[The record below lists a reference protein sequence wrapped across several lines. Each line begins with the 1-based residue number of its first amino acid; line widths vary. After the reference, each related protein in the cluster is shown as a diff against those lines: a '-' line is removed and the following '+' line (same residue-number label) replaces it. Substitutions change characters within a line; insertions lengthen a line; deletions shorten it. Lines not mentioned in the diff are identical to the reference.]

1 MNKLRVVP
9 FLLAL
14 AALSAPAQGQSLE
27 LKVGQAEAPGTVQLL
42 LVHGDAM
49 LAVSVELA
57 PMTATEKAAALV
69 DAVAAQAGDGGWR
82 AQADATQLT
91 FQHLVDG
98 EWREVDAVKDFSDTT
113 GGGTQLASSGALAS
127 FSLSLLEDGVASGLD
142 VEGKP
147 AFVTVAVTD
156 TLSWTHPVQAG
167 ETPQQVIDQ
176 FVVFL
181 QEQAGTG
188 VEVTRSSPTS
198 VTLTLDYEVSSLN
211 WQVTDTGLQPKAGSE
226 RDAGVIER

>member
-1 MNKLRVVP
+1 MTKLKVVP
-9 FLLAL
+9 LVLAL
-14 AALSAPAQGQSLE
+14 SALSAPAQGQALE
-27 LKVGQAEAPGTVQLL
+27 LKVGQAEAPGTVGLL
-42 LVHGDAM
+42 LTHGDAT

-57 PMTATEKAAALV
+57 AMTATEKAAALV
-69 DAVAAQAGDGGWR
+69 DAVAAQAGDGAWR
-82 AQADATQLT
+82 AQADATRLT

-98 EWREVDAVKDFSDTT
+98 AWLEVDAVKDVSDTT
-113 GGGTQLASSGALAS
+113 GGGTQLASTGALAA
-127 FSLSLLEDGVASGLD
+127 FSLSLLEDALASGLD
-142 VEGKP
+142 VDLKP

-176 FVVFL
+176 FVAFL

-198 VTLTLDYEVSSLN
+198 VTLRLDYAVSSLN
-211 WQVTDTGLQPKAGSE
+211 WQVTDTGLLPKVGGE